1 MQGYRDDDGLVLES
15 DADEQILLT
24 IPFQQVVKLH
34 SLGLKAPSDSGKIF
48 CTAEK
53 SPLFTVIRSKF

>member
-34 SLGLKAPSDSGKIF
+34 SLGLKAPSDSGENCSGKVE
-48 CTAEK
+48 TGLSVA
-53 SPLFTVIRSKF
+53 P

>member
-34 SLGLKAPSDSGKIF
+34 SLGLKAPSDSG
-48 CTAEK
+48 EK
-53 SPLFTVIRSKF
+53 CSRKVKMGVLVAP